1 MSKTALI
8 TGASAGIGL
17 EFAIIFAKEKYDL
30 IITARNGTKLNELAT
45 EIKNKHNVNVKVVV
59 KDLSKQ
65 NAGEEIFDELKNENI
80 VTDVLINNAGF
91 GVFDNYWDV
100 KLQDEKNMLQVNIM
114 ALTELTNLF
123 AKDMA
128 NRGGGKILN
137 VASTAAFQPG
147 PTMAGYYASKAFVLS
162 YSQSV
167 DFELR
172 KKGVQVS
179 TLCPG
184 PTITEFQIR
193 ANMEDVNL
201 LKKGF
206 TMSAEEVA
214 QIGYNGLMKGKP
226 VIIAGAMNKIIV
238 MGSKISPSKVS
249 MKIVNWLQS
258 KKKFLNTDNFS
269 NIKNIK

>member
-1 MSKTALI
+1 MNKTALI

-17 EFAIIFAKEKYDL
+17 EFAKIFAKEKYDL
-30 IITARNGTKLNELAT
+30 VITARNETKLNELAN
-45 EIKNKHNVNVKVVV
+45 EIKNNHNVNVKVIA

-65 NAGEEIFDELKNENI
+65 NAGEEIFDILKNESI

-91 GVFDNYWDV
+91 GVFDNYWNV
-100 KLQDEKNMLQVNIM
+100 ELQDEKNMLQVNIM
-114 ALTELTNLF
+114 ALAELTNLF
-123 AKDMA
+123 AKDMV

-162 YSQSV
+162 YSQAV

-193 ANMEDVNL
+193 ANMEDLNL
-201 LKKGF
+201 FKKGF

-226 VIIAGAMNKIIV
+226 VIIAGAMNKISA
-238 MGSKISPSKVS
+238 MSSKISPSKVS

-258 KKKFLNTDNFS
+258 KK
-269 NIKNIK
+269 

>member
-1 MSKTALI
+1 MNKMALI
-8 TGASAGIGL
+8 TGASEGIGL
-17 EFAIIFAKEKYDL
+17 EIAKIFAKEKYDL
-30 IITARNGTKLNELAT
+30 VITARNETKLNELAN
-45 EIKNKHNVNVKVVV
+45 EIKNKHNVNVKVIA

-65 NAGEEIFDELKNENI
+65 NAGEEIFDELKNESI

-91 GVFDNYWDV
+91 GVFDNYWNV
-100 KLQDEKNMLQVNIM
+100 ELQDEKNMLQVNIM
-114 ALTELTNLF
+114 ALAELTNLF
-123 AKDMA
+123 AKDMV

-137 VASTAAFQPG
+137 IASTAAFQPG

-162 YSQSV
+162 YSQAV

-172 KKGVQVS
+172 EKGVQVS

-193 ANMEDVNL
+193 ANMEDLNL
-201 LKKGF
+201 FKKGF

-214 QIGYNGLMKGKP
+214 QIGYNGLMKGKS
-226 VIIAGAMNKIIV
+226 VIIAGAMNKISA
-238 MGSKISPSKVS
+238 MSSKVTPSKVS

-258 KKKFLNTDNFS
+258 KK
-269 NIKNIK
+269 

>member
-1 MSKTALI
+1 MNKTVLI

-17 EFAIIFAKEKYDL
+17 EFAKIFAKEKYDL
-30 IITARNGTKLNELAT
+30 VITARNETKLNELAN
-45 EIKNKHNVNVKVVV
+45 EIKNKNNVKVNVLAI
-59 KDLSKQ
+59 DLSKQ
-65 NAGEEIFDELKNENI
+65 NAGERIFNELKNENI
-80 VTDVLINNAGF
+80 VIDILVNNAGL
-91 GVFDNYWDV
+91 GVFDNYWEIE
-100 KLQDEKNMLQVNIM
+100 LQDEQNMLQVNIM
-114 ALTELTNLF
+114 ALVGLTILF
-123 AKDMA
+123 AKDMV

-162 YSQSV
+162 YSQAV

-172 KKGVQVS
+172 QKGVQVS

-201 LKKGF
+201 FKKGF
-206 TMSAEEVA
+206 VMSPEEVA

-226 VIIAGAMNKIIV
+226 VIIAGAMNKISA
-238 MGSKISPSKVS
+238 MSSKISPSKVS
-249 MKIVNWLQS
+249 MKVVNWLLS
-258 KKKFLNTDNFS
+258 KK
-269 NIKNIK
+269 

>member
-30 IITARNGTKLNELAT
+30 VITARNGTKLNELANKL
-45 EIKNKHNVNVKVVV
+45 KNNHNVNVKVLT

-65 NAGEEIFDELKNENI
+65 NAGEEIFNELKNEKI
-80 VTDVLINNAGF
+80 VTDILINNAGL
-91 GVFDNYWDV
+91 GVFDNYWNIE
-100 KLQDEKNMLQVNIM
+100 LQDEQNMLRVNIM

-123 AKDMA
+123 AKDMM

-184 PTITEFQIR
+184 PTLTEFQIR

-249 MKIVNWLQS
+249 MKIVNWLQY
-258 KKKFLNTDNFS
+258 KK
-269 NIKNIK
+269 

>member
-1 MSKTALI
+1 MNKTALI

-17 EFAIIFAKEKYDL
+17 EFAKIFAKEKHDL
-30 IITARNGTKLNELAT
+30 VITARNKTKLNELAD
-45 EIKNKHNVNVKVVV
+45 EIKTKNNVNVKVIA

-123 AKDMA
+123 AKDMV

-162 YSQSV
+162 YSQAI

-193 ANMEDVNL
+193 ANMEDLNL
-201 LKKGF
+201 FKKGF
-206 TMSAEEVA
+206 TMSAEKVA
-214 QIGYNGLMKGKP
+214 QIGYYGLMKGKP
-226 VIIAGAMNKIIV
+226 VIIAGAMNKISA
-238 MGSKISPSKVS
+238 MSSKISPAKVS

-258 KKKFLNTDNFS
+258 KK
-269 NIKNIK
+269 

>member
-1 MSKTALI
+1 MNKTALI

-17 EFAIIFAKEKYDL
+17 EFAKIFAKGKYNL
-30 IITARNGTKLNELAT
+30 VITARNETKLNELAS
-45 EIKNKHNVNVKVVV
+45 EIKTKNNVNVKVIT

-65 NAGEEIFDELKNENI
+65 SAGEEIFDELKNENI

-100 KLQDEKNMLQVNIM
+100 ELQDEKDMLQVNIM
-114 ALTELTNLF
+114 ALAELTNLF

-162 YSQSV
+162 YSQAV

-193 ANMEDVNL
+193 ANMEDLNL
-201 LKKGF
+201 FKKGF

-226 VIIAGAMNKIIV
+226 VIIAGAMNKISA
-238 MGSKISPSKVS
+238 MSSKISPSKVS

-258 KKKFLNTDNFS
+258 KK
-269 NIKNIK
+269 

>member
-1 MSKTALI
+1 MNKTALI

-17 EFAIIFAKEKYDL
+17 EFAKIFAKEKYDL
-30 IITARNGTKLNELAT
+30 VISARNGTKLNELAT

-59 KDLSKQ
+59 KDLSKH
-65 NAGEEIFDELKNENI
+65 NAGEEIFNELKEENI
-80 VTDVLINNAGF
+80 VTDVLVNNAGF
-91 GVFDNYWDV
+91 GVFDNYWDIE
-100 KLQDEKNMLQVNIM
+100 LQDEKNMLQVNIM
-114 ALTELTNLF
+114 ALAELTNLF
-123 AKDMA
+123 AKDMV

-162 YSQSV
+162 YSQAV

-172 KKGVQVS
+172 EKGVQVS

-193 ANMEDVNL
+193 ANLEDVNL
-201 LKKGF
+201 FKKGF
-206 TMSAEEVA
+206 VMSAEEVA

-226 VIIAGAMNKIIV
+226 VIIAGAMNKISA
-238 MGSKISPSKVS
+238 MSSKISPSKVS

-258 KKKFLNTDNFS
+258 KK
-269 NIKNIK
+269 

>member
-1 MSKTALI
+1 MNKTALI

-17 EFAIIFAKEKYDL
+17 EFAKIFAKEKYDL
-30 IITARNGTKLNELAT
+30 VITARNETKLNELAN
-45 EIKNKHNVNVKVVV
+45 EIKNNHNVNVKVIA

-100 KLQDEKNMLQVNIM
+100 ELQDEKNMLQVNIM
-114 ALTELTNLF
+114 ALAELTNLF
-123 AKDMA
+123 AKDMV

-162 YSQSV
+162 YSQAV

-193 ANMEDVNL
+193 ANMEDLNL
-201 LKKGF
+201 FKKGF

-226 VIIAGAMNKIIV
+226 VIIAGAMNKISA
-238 MGSKISPSKVS
+238 MSSKISPSKVS

-258 KKKFLNTDNFS
+258 KK
-269 NIKNIK
+269 

>member
-1 MSKTALI
+1 MNKTALI

-17 EFAIIFAKEKYDL
+17 EFAKIFAKGKYDL
-30 IITARNGTKLNELAT
+30 VITARNEAKLNELAT
-45 EIKNKHNVNVKVVV
+45 EIKNKQNVNVKVIA

-65 NAGEEIFDELKNENI
+65 NAGEEIFDELKNENV

-100 KLQDEKNMLQVNIM
+100 EMQDEKDMLQVNIM
-114 ALTELTNLF
+114 ALAELTNLF
-123 AKDMA
+123 ANDMV

-162 YSQSV
+162 YSQAV

-193 ANMEDVNL
+193 ANMEDLNL
-201 LKKGF
+201 FKKGF

-214 QIGYNGLMKGKP
+214 KIGYNGLMKGKP
-226 VIIAGAMNKIIV
+226 VIIAGAMNKISA
-238 MGSKISPSKVS
+238 MSSKISPSKVS

-258 KKKFLNTDNFS
+258 KK
-269 NIKNIK
+269 

>member
-30 IITARNGTKLNELAT
+30 VITARNGTKLNELANKL
-45 EIKNKHNVNVKVVV
+45 KNNHNVNVKVLT

-65 NAGEEIFDELKNENI
+65 NAGEEIFNELKNEKI
-80 VTDVLINNAGF
+80 VTDILINNAGL
-91 GVFDNYWDV
+91 GVFDNYWNIE
-100 KLQDEKNMLQVNIM
+100 LQDEQNMLQVNIM

-123 AKDMA
+123 AKDMVH
-128 NRGGGKILN
+128 RGGGKILN

-184 PTITEFQIR
+184 PTLTEFQIR

>member
-1 MSKTALI
+1 M
-8 TGASAGIGL
+8 
-17 EFAIIFAKEKYDL
+17 
-30 IITARNGTKLNELAT
+30 
-45 EIKNKHNVNVKVVV
+45 V
-59 KDLSKQ
+59 
-65 NAGEEIFDELKNENI
+65 
-80 VTDVLINNAGF
+80 
-91 GVFDNYWDV
+91 
-100 KLQDEKNMLQVNIM
+100 
-114 ALTELTNLF
+114 
-123 AKDMA
+123 

-162 YSQSV
+162 YSQAV

-193 ANMEDVNL
+193 ANMEDLNL
-201 LKKGF
+201 FKKGF

-226 VIIAGAMNKIIV
+226 VIIAGAMNKISA
-238 MGSKISPSKVS
+238 MSSKISPSKVS

-258 KKKFLNTDNFS
+258 KK
-269 NIKNIK
+269 

>member
-1 MSKTALI
+1 MNKTALI

-17 EFAIIFAKEKYDL
+17 EFAKIFAKEKYDL

-114 ALTELTNLF
+114 ALAELTNLF
-123 AKDMA
+123 AKDMV
-128 NRGGGKILN
+128 NRGRGKILN
-137 VASTAAFQPG
+137 VASTAAYQPG

-162 YSQSV
+162 YSQAV
-167 DFELR
+167 DFELG

-193 ANMEDVNL
+193 ANMEDLNL
-201 LKKGF
+201 FKKGF

-214 QIGYNGLMKGKP
+214 QIGYDGLMKGKP
-226 VIIAGAMNKIIV
+226 VIIAGAMNKISA
-238 MGSKISPSKVS
+238 MSSKITPGKVS

-258 KKKFLNTDNFS
+258 KK
-269 NIKNIK
+269 

>member
-1 MSKTALI
+1 MNKTALI

-17 EFAIIFAKEKYDL
+17 EFAKIFAKEKHDL
-30 IITARNGTKLNELAT
+30 VITARNKTKLNELAD
-45 EIKNKHNVNVKVVV
+45 EIKTKNNVNVKVIA

-100 KLQDEKNMLQVNIM
+100 KLQDEKDMLQVNIM

-162 YSQSV
+162 YSQAI

-193 ANMEDVNL
+193 ANMEDLNL
-201 LKKGF
+201 FKKGF
-206 TMSAEEVA
+206 TMSAEKVA
-214 QIGYNGLMKGKP
+214 QIGYYGLMKGKP
-226 VIIAGAMNKIIV
+226 VIIAGAMNKISA
-238 MGSKISPSKVS
+238 MSSKISPAKVS

-258 KKKFLNTDNFS
+258 KK
-269 NIKNIK
+269 

>member
-1 MSKTALI
+1 MNKTVLI

-17 EFAIIFAKEKYDL
+17 EFAKIFAKEKYDL
-30 IITARNGTKLNELAT
+30 VITARNETKLNELAN
-45 EIKNKHNVNVKVVV
+45 EIKNHHNVNVKVIA

-65 NAGEEIFDELKNENI
+65 NAGKEIFEQLKNENVI
-80 VTDVLINNAGF
+80 TDVLINNAGF
-91 GVFDNYWDV
+91 GVFNNYWDV
-100 KLQDEKNMLQVNIM
+100 ELQDEKNMLQVNIM
-114 ALTELTNLF
+114 ALAELTNLF
-123 AKDMA
+123 GKDMV

-162 YSQSV
+162 YSQAV

-184 PTITEFQIR
+184 PTITDFQIR
-193 ANMEDVNL
+193 ANMEDLNL
-201 LKKGF
+201 FKKGF

-226 VIIAGAMNKIIV
+226 VIIAGAMNKISA
-238 MGSKISPSKVS
+238 MSSKISPSKVS

-258 KKKFLNTDNFS
+258 KK
-269 NIKNIK
+269 

>member
-1 MSKTALI
+1 MNKTALI

-17 EFAIIFAKEKYDL
+17 EFVKIFAKEKYDL
-30 IITARNGTKLNELAT
+30 VITARNKTKLNELAN
-45 EIKNKHNVNVKVVV
+45 EIKNNHNVNVKVIA

-123 AKDMA
+123 ANDMV
-128 NRGGGKILN
+128 NRGGGIILN

-147 PTMAGYYASKAFVLS
+147 PTMAGYYASKAFVHS
-162 YSQSV
+162 YSQAV

-193 ANMEDVNL
+193 ANMEDLNL
-201 LKKGF
+201 FKKGF

-214 QIGYNGLMKGKP
+214 QIGYNGLMKGKS
-226 VIIAGAMNKIIV
+226 VIIAGTMNKISA
-238 MGSKISPSKVS
+238 MSSKIAPSKIS

-258 KKKFLNTDNFS
+258 KK
-269 NIKNIK
+269 

>member
-1 MSKTALI
+1 
-8 TGASAGIGL
+8 
-17 EFAIIFAKEKYDL
+17 
-30 IITARNGTKLNELAT
+30 
-45 EIKNKHNVNVKVVV
+45 VV

-162 YSQSV
+162 YSQAI

-172 KKGVQVS
+172 KKGVQVT

-193 ANMEDVNL
+193 ANMEDLNL
-201 LKKGF
+201 FKKGF
-206 TMSAEEVA
+206 TMSAEKVA
-214 QIGYNGLMKGKP
+214 QIGYYGLMKGKP
-226 VIIAGAMNKIIV
+226 VIIAGAMNKISA
-238 MGSKISPSKVS
+238 MSSKISPAKVS

-258 KKKFLNTDNFS
+258 KK
-269 NIKNIK
+269 

>member
-1 MSKTALI
+1 MNETALI

-17 EFAIIFAKEKYDL
+17 EFAKIFAKEKYDL
-30 IITARNGTKLNELAT
+30 VITARNETKLNELANQ
-45 EIKNKHNVNVKVVV
+45 IKNHHNVNVKVIA

-65 NAGEEIFDELKNENI
+65 NAGKEIFEQLKNENV

-91 GVFDNYWDV
+91 GVFENYWDV
-100 KLQDEKNMLQVNIM
+100 ELQDEKNMLQVNIM
-114 ALTELTNLF
+114 ALAELTNLF
-123 AKDMA
+123 GKDMA

-162 YSQSV
+162 YSQAV

-193 ANMEDVNL
+193 ANMEDLNL
-201 LKKGF
+201 FKKGF

-214 QIGYNGLMKGKP
+214 QIGYNGLMNGKP
-226 VIIAGAMNKIIV
+226 VIIAGAMNKISA
-238 MGSKISPSKVS
+238 MSSKISPSKVS

-258 KKKFLNTDNFS
+258 KK
-269 NIKNIK
+269 

>member
-1 MSKTALI
+1 MCKTALI
-8 TGASAGIGL
+8 TGASEGIGY
-17 EFAIIFAKEKYDL
+17 EFVNIFAKEGYDL
-30 IITARNGTKLNELAT
+30 VITARN
-45 EIKNKHNVNVKVVV
+45 EIKLKEIANEVQNKHNIKVKVLP

-65 NAGEEIFDELKNENI
+65 FVSEDIFNEVKNENI
-80 VTDVLINNAGF
+80 NVDVLVNNAGF
-91 GVFDNYWDV
+91 GIFDNYWKVDH
-100 KLQDEKNMLQVNIM
+100 KKEREMLQVNII
-114 ALTELTNLF
+114 ALVELTNLF
-123 AKDMA
+123 AKDMVH
-128 NRGGGKILN
+128 RGGGKILN

-147 PTMAGYYASKAFVLS
+147 PTMAGYYASKAFVLN
-162 YSQSV
+162 YSQAV

-184 PTITEFQIR
+184 PTITQFQIR
-193 ANMEDVNL
+193 ANIEDVNV

-238 MGSKISPSKVS
+238 MSSKISPSKVS

-258 KKKFLNTDNFS
+258 KK
-269 NIKNIK
+269 

>member
-1 MSKTALI
+1 MNKSVLI
-8 TGASAGIGL
+8 TGASTGIGL
-17 EFAIIFAKEKYDL
+17 EFVKIFAREKYDL
-30 IITARNGTKLNELAT
+30 VITARNETKLNELAN
-45 EIKNKHNVNVKVVV
+45 EIKDNHNVNVKVIA

-65 NAGEEIFDELKNENI
+65 NAGEEIFNELKNENI
-80 VTDVLINNAGF
+80 VTDILINNAGF
-91 GVFDNYWDV
+91 GVFDNYWNV
-100 KLQDEKNMLQVNIM
+100 ELQDDKNMLQVNII

-123 AKDMA
+123 AKDMM

-162 YSQSV
+162 YSQAV
-167 DFELR
+167 DFEMR

-193 ANMEDVNL
+193 ASMEDLNL
-201 LKKGF
+201 FKKGF

-214 QIGYNGLMKGKP
+214 QIGYNGLMKGKS
-226 VIIAGAMNKIIV
+226 VIIAGAMNKISAMSSV
-238 MGSKISPSKVS
+238 R
-249 MKIVNWLQS
+249 
-258 KKKFLNTDNFS
+258 
-269 NIKNIK
+269 

>member
-1 MSKTALI
+1 MNKTALI

-17 EFAIIFAKEKYDL
+17 EFAKIFANEKYDL
-30 IITARNGTKLNELAT
+30 VITARNENKLNELAN
-45 EIKNKHNVNVKVVV
+45 EIKNKHNVNVRVIA

-65 NAGEEIFDELKNENI
+65 NAGEEIFNELKNESI

-91 GVFDNYWDV
+91 GVFDNYWNV
-100 KLQDEKNMLQVNIM
+100 ELKEEKNMLQVNIM
-114 ALTELTNLF
+114 ALAELTNLF

-128 NRGGGKILN
+128 NRGSGNILN

-162 YSQSV
+162 YSQAV

-193 ANMEDVNL
+193 ANMEDLNL
-201 LKKGF
+201 FKKGF

-214 QIGYNGLMKGKP
+214 QIGYDGLMRGKP
-226 VIIAGAMNKIIV
+226 VIIAGAMNKISA
-238 MGSKISPSKVS
+238 MSSKITPSIVS
-249 MKIVNWLQS
+249 MKIVN
-258 KKKFLNTDNFS
+258 
-269 NIKNIK
+269 

>member
-1 MSKTALI
+1 MNKTALI

-17 EFAIIFAKEKYDL
+17 EFAKIFAKEKYDL
-30 IITARNGTKLNELAT
+30 VITARNETKLNELAN
-45 EIKNKHNVNVKVVV
+45 EIKNKNNVNVKVVV
-59 KDLSKQ
+59 KDLSKH
-65 NAGEEIFDELKNENI
+65 NAGEEIFNELKEENI
-80 VTDVLINNAGF
+80 VTDVLVNNAGF
-91 GVFDNYWDV
+91 GVFDNYWDIE
-100 KLQDEKNMLQVNIM
+100 LQDEKNMLQVNIM
-114 ALTELTNLF
+114 ALAELTNLF
-123 AKDMA
+123 ANDMV

-162 YSQSV
+162 YSQAI

-193 ANMEDVNL
+193 ANMEDINL
-201 LKKGF
+201 FKKGLV
-206 TMSAEEVA
+206 MSAEEVA
-214 QIGYNGLMKGKP
+214 QIGYNGLMKGKS
-226 VIIAGAMNKIIV
+226 VIIAGAMNKISA
-238 MGSKISPSKVS
+238 MSSKISPSKIS

-258 KKKFLNTDNFS
+258 KK
-269 NIKNIK
+269 

>member
-1 MSKTALI
+1 MNKTVLI

-17 EFAIIFAKEKYDL
+17 EFAKIFAKEKYDL
-30 IITARNGTKLNELAT
+30 VITARNETKLNELAN
-45 EIKNKHNVNVKVVV
+45 EIKNKNNVKVNVLAI
-59 KDLSKQ
+59 DLSKQ
-65 NAGEEIFDELKNENI
+65 NAGERIFNELKNENI
-80 VTDVLINNAGF
+80 VIDILVNNAGL
-91 GVFDNYWDV
+91 GVFDNYWEIE
-100 KLQDEKNMLQVNIM
+100 LQDEQNMLQVNIM
-114 ALTELTNLF
+114 ALVGLTILF
-123 AKDMA
+123 AKDMV

-162 YSQSV
+162 YSQAV

-172 KKGVQVS
+172 QKGVQVS

-201 LKKGF
+201 FKKGF
-206 TMSAEEVA
+206 VMSPEEVA

-226 VIIAGAMNKIIV
+226 VIIAGAMNKISA
-238 MGSKISPSKVS
+238 MSSKISPSKVS

-258 KKKFLNTDNFS
+258 KK
-269 NIKNIK
+269 

>member
-1 MSKTALI
+1 MNKTALI

-17 EFAIIFAKEKYDL
+17 EFAKIFSKEKHGL
-30 IITARNGTKLNELAT
+30 VITARNETKLNELAN
-45 EIKNKHNVNVKVVV
+45 EIKNKHNVNVNVLA
-59 KDLSKQ
+59 KDLSQQ
-65 NAGEEIFDELKNENI
+65 NAGEEIFNELKNKNI
-80 VTDVLINNAGF
+80 DIDILINNAGF
-91 GVFDNYWDV
+91 GVFDNYWNV
-100 KLQDEKNMLQVNIM
+100 ELEDEKNMLQVNIM
-114 ALTELTNLF
+114 ALAELTNLF
-123 AKDMA
+123 GKDMA

-162 YSQSV
+162 YSQAV

-193 ANMEDVNL
+193 ANMEDLNL
-201 LKKGF
+201 FKKGF

-214 QIGYNGLMKGKP
+214 QIGYNGLMKGRS
-226 VIIAGAMNKIIV
+226 VIIAGAMNKISA
-238 MGSKISPSKVS
+238 MSSKITPSKVS

-258 KKKFLNTDNFS
+258 KK
-269 NIKNIK
+269 

>member
-1 MSKTALI
+1 MNKTALI

-17 EFAIIFAKEKYDL
+17 EFAKIFAKEKHDL
-30 IITARNGTKLNELAT
+30 VITARNKTKLNELAD
-45 EIKNKHNVNVKVVV
+45 EIKTKNNVNVKVIA

-100 KLQDEKNMLQVNIM
+100 KLQDEKNMLQVNII
-114 ALTELTNLF
+114 ALAELTNLF
-123 AKDMA
+123 AKDMV
-128 NRGGGKILN
+128 NRGRGKILN

-162 YSQSV
+162 YSQAI

-193 ANMEDVNL
+193 ANMEDLNL
-201 LKKGF
+201 FKKGF
-206 TMSAEEVA
+206 TMSAEKVA
-214 QIGYNGLMKGKP
+214 QIGYYGLMKGKP
-226 VIIAGAMNKIIV
+226 VIIAGAMNKISA
-238 MGSKISPSKVS
+238 MSSKISPAKVS

-258 KKKFLNTDNFS
+258 KK
-269 NIKNIK
+269 